1 MPLSDEIVA
10 RLRAAGCVFAED
22 EAALLLAENWS
33 ADELEEGVSRRV
45 DGEPLEYVL
54 GWADFAGRRYRVLP
68 GTFVPRHRTE
78 FLVALAV
85 ALTRD
90 GSTVLDLCCGTGAL
104 GAAVV
109 RAVPTADLWASDI
122 DSRAARL
129 NLDPARVFEGDLFD
143 PLPRGLRGRIGVLLC
158 NTPYVPSAEVELL
171 PREARLFERR
181 ETLDGG
187 TDGLDIQRRVAG
199 QAGEW
204 LAPGGHLLFEVA
216 EDQAAGSLAILEANG
231 LAGRTEYDDDTET
244 TVVVGSLEIR

>member
-10 RLRAAGCVFAED
+10 RLREAGCVFAED

-33 ADELEEGVSRRV
+33 ADELEERLSRRL

-54 GWADFAGRRYRVLP
+54 GWAEFAGRRYRVVP
-68 GTFVPRHRTE
+68 GAFVPRHRTE

-85 ALTRD
+85 ALTRHD
-90 GSTVLDLCCGTGAL
+90 STVLDLCCGTGAL

-109 RAVPTADLWASDI
+109 DAVPTADLWASDI
-122 DSRAARL
+122 DARAARL

-143 PLPRGLRGRIGVLLC
+143 PLPVALRGRVDVLLC
-158 NTPYVPSAEVELL
+158 NTPYVPSGAVDML

-187 TDGLDIQRRVAG
+187 DDGLDIQRRVAASAG
-199 QAGEW
+199 QW

-216 EDQAAGSLAILEANG
+216 EDQADLSLAILAANG
-231 LAGRTEYDDDTET
+231 VDSRAEYDDDTDT
-244 TVVVGSLEIR
+244 TVVIGSR